1 MLTEIWKAG
10 KERTLWVVGY
20 FEFVASYR
28 ALIRLIRLIRWS
40 VPSEPWK
47 V

>member
-10 KERTLWVVGY
+10 KERTLWVGGY

-28 ALIRLIRLIRWS
+28 ALIRLIRWS